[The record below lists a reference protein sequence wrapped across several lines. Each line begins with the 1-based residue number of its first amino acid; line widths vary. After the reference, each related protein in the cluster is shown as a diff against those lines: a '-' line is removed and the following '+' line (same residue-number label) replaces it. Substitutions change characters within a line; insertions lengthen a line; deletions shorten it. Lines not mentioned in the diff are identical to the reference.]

1 MPDVPVFPKV
11 IRILSE
17 SDADAFWQLRL
28 RALREEPESFGMA
41 SEEAKMMGGLE
52 SSDDTFVLG
61 AFTPALAGMVGF
73 FRRQGIKARH
83 KGTVWGMY
91 VAPEA
96 RGQGLARALMLALIS
111 RAAELPDLE
120 QLLLGVVTG
129 NHAARRL
136 YSSLGFISY
145 GLEREAL
152 KIGSRY
158 LDEDLLSLALPQQ
171 SDHIVDRDHA
181 E

>member
-1 MPDVPVFPKV
+1 MPDVPVFPIV
-11 IRILSE
+11 IRVLSE
-17 SDADAFWQLRL
+17 SDAEAFWQIRL

-41 SEEAKMMGGLE
+41 YEEARMIGTLE
-52 SSDDTFVLG
+52 SSDDAFVLG

-73 FRRQGIKARH
+73 FRRPGIKSRH

-96 RGQGLARALMLALIS
+96 RGRGLARDLMLALIS

-120 QLLLGVVTG
+120 QLLLSFVTS
-129 NHAARRL
+129 NQAARRL
-136 YSSLGFISY
+136 YSSLGFTSY

-152 KIGSRY
+152 KIGDAIWTKIYCRS
-158 LDEDLLSLALPQQ
+158 
-171 SDHIVDRDHA
+171 I
-181 E
+181 